1 MSNEELRAEQQKEL
15 ATRIQSGETDLLAEL
30 WESVE
35 RLVAAKAQRVIAA
48 MGDSNRIE
56 FDDLYNTGFL
66 ALCAAVKSY
75 KPETGEFV
83 PWFLLHLKNALAE
96 ATGYRTKRGRLD
108 PLRNAVSLSTPIG
121 DEEDGATL
129 GDVTADPTAT
139 VEKVED
145 AIYQAQLKTAIRD
158 AMDCLPENLRDVLEC
173 RYWKNLTFQ
182 EIAERRG
189 VSRSR
194 ASVME
199 RNGLYTLR
207 RRRGQKL
214 AQFYDF
220 NYRAGT
226 GLGTFRRTG
235 ASVQESYLIR
245 WENIEETRE
254 ERRAADFKARSR
266 AENEEA
272 RESGIV

>member
-1 MSNEELRAEQQKEL
+1 MSNKELRDEQQKEL
-15 ATRIQSGETDLLAEL
+15 AIRIQSGATDLLAEL

-35 RLVAAKAQRVIAA
+35 RLVAAKAQRVLAA
-48 MGDSNRIE
+48 LGDSNRIE

-66 ALCAAVKSY
+66 ALCAAVEHY

-121 DEEDGATL
+121 AEEDGATL

-139 VEKVED
+139 VEKIED
-145 AIYQAQLKTAIRD
+145 AIYLEQLKAALHD

-194 ASVME
+194 ASTME

-214 AQFYDF
+214 AHFYDF

-226 GLGTFRRTG
+226 GLGAFRRTG
-235 ASVQESYLIR
+235 TSVQESYLIH
-245 WENIEETRE
+245 WENIEEARE
-254 ERRAADFKARSR
+254 ERHAADFKTSNH

-272 RESGIV
+272 GGSGIV

>member
-1 MSNEELRAEQQKEL
+1 MSNEELRDEQQKKL
-15 ATRIQSGETDLLAEL
+15 AVRIQSGETDLLAEL
-30 WESVE
+30 WQSVE
-35 RLVAAKAQRVIAA
+35 RLVAAKARRLLAA

-56 FDDLYNTGFL
+56 FDDLYNSGFL
-66 ALCAAVKSY
+66 ALCAAVEHY

-83 PWFLLHLKNALAE
+83 PWFLLHLKNFFAE

-121 DEEDGATL
+121 DEENGATL
-129 GDVTADPTAT
+129 GDVTADPATT

-145 AIYQAQLKTAIRD
+145 AIYLEQLRAALHD

-194 ASVME
+194 ASAME

-214 AQFYDF
+214 AHFYDF

-235 ASVQESYLIR
+235 LSVQESYLIR
-245 WENIEETRE
+245 WENIEEARE
-254 ERRAADFKARSR
+254 ERRTADFKSRSR

-272 RESGIV
+272 GEGVC

>member
-1 MSNEELRAEQQKEL
+1 MSNEELRDEQQKGL
-15 ATRIQSGETDLLAEL
+15 AIRIQSGETDLLAEL

-35 RLVAAKAQRVIAA
+35 RLVAAKAQRVLAA
-48 MGDSNRIE
+48 LGDSNRIE

-66 ALCAAVKSY
+66 ALCAAVEHY

-173 RYWKNLTFQ
+173 RYWKNLPVQ
-182 EIAERRG
+182 KIAERRG
-189 VSRSR
+189 TSESRVSDMAKR
-194 ASVME
+194 
-199 RNGLYTLR
+199 GLYTLR

-214 AQFYDF
+214 AHFYDF

-235 ASVQESYLIR
+235 MSVQESYLIH
-245 WENIEETRE
+245 WENIEEARE
-254 ERRAADFKARSR
+254 ERHAADFKTSNH

-272 RESGIV
+272 GGSGIV

>member
-1 MSNEELRAEQQKEL
+1 MSNEELRDEQQKKL
-15 ATRIQSGETDLLAEL
+15 AVRIQSGETDLLAEL
-30 WESVE
+30 WQSVE
-35 RLVAAKAQRVIAA
+35 RLVAAKARRLLAA

-56 FDDLYNTGFL
+56 FDDLYNSGFL
-66 ALCAAVKSY
+66 ALCAAVDHY

-83 PWFLLHLKNALAE
+83 PWFLLHLKNFFAE

-121 DEEDGATL
+121 A
-129 GDVTADPTAT
+129 
-139 VEKVED
+139 
-145 AIYQAQLKTAIRD
+145 
-158 AMDCLPENLRDVLEC
+158 VLEC

-194 ASVME
+194 ASTME

-214 AQFYDF
+214 AHFYDF

-235 ASVQESYLIR
+235 TSVQESYLIH
-245 WENIEETRE
+245 WENIEEARE
-254 ERRAADFKARSR
+254 ERHAADFKTSNH

-272 RESGIV
+272 GGSGIV

>member
-1 MSNEELRAEQQKEL
+1 MSNEELRDEQQKKL
-15 ATRIQSGETDLLAEL
+15 AVRIQSGETDLLAEL
-30 WESVE
+30 WQSVE
-35 RLVAAKAQRVIAA
+35 RLVAAKARRLLAA

-56 FDDLYNTGFL
+56 FDDLYNSGFL
-66 ALCAAVKSY
+66 ALCAAVDHY

-83 PWFLLHLKNALAE
+83 PWFLLHLKNFFAE

-121 DEEDGATL
+121 DEENGATL
-129 GDVTADPTAT
+129 GDVTADPATT

-145 AIYQAQLKTAIRD
+145 AIYLEQLKTALHD

-194 ASVME
+194 ASTME

-214 AQFYDF
+214 AHFYDF
-220 NYRAGT
+220 NYHAGT
-226 GLGTFRRTG
+226 GLGTFRKTG
-235 ASVQESYLIR
+235 MSVQESYLIR
-245 WENIEETRE
+245 WENIEETRD
-254 ERRAADFKARSR
+254 ERRTADFKSRSR

-272 RESGIV
+272 GEGVC

>member
-1 MSNEELRAEQQKEL
+1 MSNEELRAEQQKKL
-15 ATRIQSGETDLLAEL
+15 AVRIQSGETDLLAEL
-30 WESVE
+30 WQSVE
-35 RLVAAKAQRVIAA
+35 RLVAAKARRLLAA

-56 FDDLYNTGFL
+56 FDDLYNSGFL
-66 ALCAAVKSY
+66 ALCAAVDHY

-83 PWFLLHLKNALAE
+83 PWFLLHLKNFFAE
-96 ATGYRTKRGRLD
+96 ATGCRTKCGRLD

-121 DEEDGATL
+121 DEENGATL
-129 GDVTADPTAT
+129 GDVTADPATT

-145 AIYQAQLKTAIRD
+145 AIYLEQLRAALHD

-194 ASVME
+194 ASAME

-214 AQFYDF
+214 AHFYDF

-235 ASVQESYLIR
+235 MSVQESYLIR
-245 WENIEETRE
+245 WENIEETRD
-254 ERRAADFKARSR
+254 ERRTADFKSRSR
-266 AENEEA
+266 AENEKAGE
-272 RESGIV
+272 GVC

>member
-1 MSNEELRAEQQKEL
+1 MSNEELRDEQQKKL
-15 ATRIQSGETDLLAEL
+15 AVRIQSGETDLLAEL
-30 WESVE
+30 WQSVE
-35 RLVAAKAQRVIAA
+35 RLVAAKARRLLAA
-48 MGDSNRIE
+48 MGDSNWIE
-56 FDDLYNTGFL
+56 FDDLYNSGFL
-66 ALCAAVKSY
+66 ALCAAVEHY

-83 PWFLLHLKNALAE
+83 PWFLLHLKNFFAE

-108 PLRNAVSLSTPIG
+108 PLRNAVSLSTPIW

-145 AIYQAQLKTAIRD
+145 AIYLEHLRAALHD

-173 RYWKNLTFQ
+173 RYWENLPVQ
-182 EIAERRG
+182 KIAERRG
-189 VSRSR
+189 TSESRVSDMAKR
-194 ASVME
+194 
-199 RNGLYTLR
+199 GLYTLR

-214 AQFYDF
+214 AHFYDF

-235 ASVQESYLIR
+235 MSVQESYLIR
-245 WENIEETRE
+245 WENIEEARE
-254 ERRAADFKARSR
+254 ERHAADFKTSNH

-272 RESGIV
+272 GGSGIV